1 MKKIISVIICA
12 ACLLSFSGCSP
23 AHPAVQGV
31 LDFLVKTG
39 IVKEGKNELLETA
52 RTQSAVTLECLKTGE
67 SEELIGLFCSA
78 TAFSHDLD
86 EEIEGAIL
94 FLDGDIVDDGE
105 LFYWGYSSKYVED
118 YETVL
123 LRMAP
128 IIEEVTTDSGAKYD
142 ITIYSCLVNAKK
154 ESDVGVSHIVIR
166 NNEND
171 EAYVIGG

>member
-1 MKKIISVIICA
+1 MKKTITAIICA

-23 AHPAVQGV
+23 AHPAVQGFFE
-31 LDFLVKTG
+31 FLTETG
-39 IVKEGKNELLETA
+39 IVKEGKNEMLETA
-52 RTQSAVTLECLKTGE
+52 KSQSAVIIECFKTGE
-67 SEELIGLFCSA
+67 TEELITLFSDD
-78 TAFSHDLD
+78 TVRSHRLS

-142 ITIYSCLVNAKK
+142 ITIYSCLINAEK
-154 ESDVGVSHIVIR
+154 ESDVGISHIVIS

-171 EAYVIGG
+171 ETYVIGG